1 MEETQHLL
9 VTVTTIYL
17 LLTAYSL
24 LLTTYYL
31 QDAYVAET
39 QHFAAKAAGLA
50 KAPVLRAL
58 SKMRFQNAGLKTQL
72 EQNR

>member
-1 MEETQHLL
+1 M
-9 VTVTTIYL
+9 
-17 LLTAYSL
+17 
-24 LLTTYYL
+24 
-31 QDAYVAET
+31 AET

-72 EQNR
+72 EQNRYICIYIYIYIYMRA